1 MKTNFSLGFFQ
12 GALSLHLLVVQIL
25 LVLLFVSLQKL
36 LFDGFSNRHDL
47 IKLDFIGLLRLGRD
61 LLKLWMFMD
70 FLDEER
76 EKSHEEDV
84 STRQIPFR
92 EINFSLSI
100 DLIAGSIISATKT
113 NFQEEIRDDS

>member
-70 FLDEER
+70 FLDKER